1 MEFNL
6 AFFMDAAILALLAAT
21 VFLAFRLSLSLRT
34 FKESRFEM
42 EGVVNRLSANI
53 DKAEQAIHGMQNA
66 ARKAGVELDEIIS
79 DAKRLKD
86 ELKIMDEGGNKLA
99 TRLEN
104 IALRNREL
112 VDQLEAAQAQP
123 IRINNELPRVLQN
136 DFEDELEREFLI
148 RDRDRDQDLEDEFDR
163 QYGMDG
169 GDVGLQSHAER
180 ELFEALQSSKIRHR
194 GRA

>member
-1 MEFNL
+1 
-6 AFFMDAAILALLAAT
+6 
-21 VFLAFRLSLSLRT
+21 
-34 FKESRFEM
+34 
-42 EGVVNRLSANI
+42 
-53 DKAEQAIHGMQNA
+53 
-66 ARKAGVELDEIIS
+66 
-79 DAKRLKD
+79 
-86 ELKIMDEGGNKLA
+86 MDEGGNKLA

-148 RDRDRDQDLEDEFDR
+148 RDRDQDLEDEFDR

-169 GDVGLQSHAER
+169 GDGGLQSHAER